1 MRTPTWWGSCASCC
15 GQRGR
20 LTSTVRSRRRGR
32 RRQDAAKF
40 ADYFDFSQPVKS
52 LPSHRI
58 LAMYRG
64 EAQGVLTLTVDP
76 EPHPARPGGHRA

>member
-1 MRTPTWWGSCASCC
+1 MAAGPADLSGPV
-15 GQRGR
+15 GR
-20 LTSTVRSRRRGR
+20 SPRARRRT
-32 RRQDAAKF
+32 DAAKF
-40 ADYFDFSQPVKS
+40 ADYFDFSQPLKS

-76 EPHPARPGGHRA
+76 EAQPAGSGGHAP